1 MNTLCFATYTKN
13 LKLALVET
21 MSDEELVRTLLDCI
35 LSKVSLLNKNGNP
48 FDTSKS
54 IASEYLS
61 RKRPIPRAIKDSV
74 DTVKDSATQYFA
86 DRILPLIDPIHMED
100 LIDAQTSLLQ
110 NDFSIAKNA
119 KTSLLSISHSEP
131 AVYLSKLY
139 LFALTRPN
147 KEKKPQ
153 DLPVAFSKKFTME
166 DVALINQKLAL
177 IEAPERLTPPD
188 NVADEELR
196 YVSELLAAYA
206 DASRRDTLTQAD
218 LSDPK
223 LREFQKDFSKQR
235 KNFYAAETIRRA
247 SRDSLANYGI
257 KAFQSLKDETY
268 AGIEETL
275 DDYYETG
282 FRRLKAVMERVGILT
297 LSKSMLLKIPNWVG
311 IEERKGICHFLVN
324 DGKVQWVD
332 INDRII

>member
-74 DTVKDSATQYFA
+74 DTVRDSAAQYFA

-147 KEKKPQ
+147 KEK
-153 DLPVAFSKKFTME
+153 
-166 DVALINQKLAL
+166 
-177 IEAPERLTPPD
+177 
-188 NVADEELR
+188 
-196 YVSELLAAYA
+196 
-206 DASRRDTLTQAD
+206 SR
-218 LSDPK
+218 K
-223 LREFQKDFSKQR
+223 
-235 KNFYAAETIRRA
+235 
-247 SRDSLANYGI
+247 
-257 KAFQSLKDETY
+257 TY
-268 AGIEETL
+268 L
-275 DDYYETG
+275 
-282 FRRLKAVMERVGILT
+282 
-297 LSKSMLLKIPNWVG
+297 
-311 IEERKGICHFLVN
+311 
-324 DGKVQWVD
+324 
-332 INDRII
+332 

>member
-74 DTVKDSATQYFA
+74 DTVKDSAAQYFA

-188 NVADEELR
+188 ADEELR

>member
-74 DTVKDSATQYFA
+74 DTVKDSAAQYFA

-206 DASRRDTLTQAD
+206 DDSRRDTLTQAD

-297 LSKSMLLKIPNWVG
+297 LSNLCYLKFQIGLELKSEKESVI
-311 IEERKGICHFLVN
+311 FL
-324 DGKVQWVD
+324 
-332 INDRII
+332 